1 MALYLC
7 GQKGFGGYRLG
18 AGWLGRAGGTKVRER
33 ERERERETERVI
45 RSYGRGQL
53 RIMGEAIVQTVA
65 GSPPITIACHTVRWL
80 LGARWIRQMD
90 IYIEGKRKNETDDL
104 LVIS

>member
-1 MALYLC
+1 
-7 GQKGFGGYRLG
+7 
-18 AGWLGRAGGTKVRER
+18 
-33 ERERERETERVI
+33 
-45 RSYGRGQL
+45 
-53 RIMGEAIVQTVA
+53 MGEAIVQTVA